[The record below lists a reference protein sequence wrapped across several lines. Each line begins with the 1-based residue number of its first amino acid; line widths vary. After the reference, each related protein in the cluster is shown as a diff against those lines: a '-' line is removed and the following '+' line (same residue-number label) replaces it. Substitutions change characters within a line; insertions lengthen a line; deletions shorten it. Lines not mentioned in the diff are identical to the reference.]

1 MLVPVVSFVD
11 ANASDMCCLSCIFEI
26 TEYLKMYSLCL
37 ILSCSLHPLLCLFV
51 FGYFEFTC
59 FPLLY
64 ILHLYIYVYR
74 FVSVIVSNLVF
85 FDSLGRQ
92 QEVPHN
98 IHYNGTLP
106 AADGKKFP
114 KRFAVEDEFFV
125 FRGGNWE
132 RVVFWYVPFVKRCI
146 GFFSEV
152 QVNHQFI
159 KMPVPV
165 G

>member
-1 MLVPVVSFVD
+1 MFSLIV
-11 ANASDMCCLSCIFEI
+11 NI
-26 TEYLKMYSLCL
+26 TF
-37 ILSCSLHPLLCLFV
+37 I
-51 FGYFEFTC
+51 
-59 FPLLY
+59 
-64 ILHLYIYVYR
+64 YIYVYR

-132 RVVFWYVPFVKRCI
+132 RVVFWYVPFVKRFI